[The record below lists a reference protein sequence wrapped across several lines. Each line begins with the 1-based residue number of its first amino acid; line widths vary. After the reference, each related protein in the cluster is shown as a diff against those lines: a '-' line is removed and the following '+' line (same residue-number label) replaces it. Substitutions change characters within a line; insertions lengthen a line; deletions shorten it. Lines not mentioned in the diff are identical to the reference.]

1 MKKIFTII
9 ICICAIT
16 AQAQKASNE
25 AIRKL
30 QMAEFA
36 IANLYVDSVDENKL
50 VEEAIIKMLAQLDPH
65 STYNDA
71 EEVKKMNEPLQG
83 NFEGIGVQF
92 QMIEDT
98 LLVVQPVSNGPSEKV
113 GILAGDRIIAVN
125 DSAIAGV
132 KMSTEEIMSR
142 LRGAK
147 GSEVKLT
154 IVRRGVNEPL
164 YFTVKRDKI
173 PILSLDASYMIQPQ
187 TGYIR
192 INRFGAT
199 TPEEFLKA

>member
-9 ICICAIT
+9 LCICAVT
-16 AQAQKASNE
+16 VQAQKMGNE
-25 AIRKL
+25 ALRKL

-92 QMIEDT
+92 QDRRYA
-98 LLVVQPVSNGPSEKV
+98 LVVQP
-113 GILAGDRIIAVN
+113 LATA
-125 DSAIAGV
+125 
-132 KMSTEEIMSR
+132 
-142 LRGAK
+142 LRRK
-147 GSEVKLT
+147 WVFLP
-154 IVRRGVNEPL
+154 V
-164 YFTVKRDKI
+164 TV
-173 PILSLDASYMIQPQ
+173 L
-187 TGYIR
+187 
-192 INRFGAT
+192 
-199 TPEEFLKA
+199 

>member
-16 AQAQKASNE
+16 AQAQKAGNE

-71 EEVKKMNEPLQG
+71 EEVKMP
-83 NFEGIGVQF
+83 
-92 QMIEDT
+92 
-98 LLVVQPVSNGPSEKV
+98 SNWRTNAAWNTARSDG
-113 GILAGDRIIAVN
+113 R
-125 DSAIAGV
+125 
-132 KMSTEEIMSR
+132 
-142 LRGAK
+142 
-147 GSEVKLT
+147 
-154 IVRRGVNEPL
+154 
-164 YFTVKRDKI
+164 
-173 PILSLDASYMIQPQ
+173 
-187 TGYIR
+187 
-192 INRFGAT
+192 
-199 TPEEFLKA
+199 